1 MNGKQT
7 PMMRTNAAVAGLNK
21 VSGFDPVKLLQS
33 TLDSRTADKDEEV
46 RLKLR
51 YKKLWFRLAYPQGRI
66 RLSALR
72 LTEQLAIIEARIYFH
87 KDDTEP
93 VANFTAERKA
103 QDTPLYIQAAQ
114 YEAQDNALTDAGFG
128 IQLCDVCQAMGEEA
142 YTSKQPENAES
153 EQTVMAPA
161 TSETNL
167 EQPSASSEERLT
179 EAAEGVSIEN
189 AEPEQAAPV
198 IADDPV
204 TAAEAPA
211 ETGQEQTPPEIP
223 SADEAPSAAPAET
236 ITPAEE
242 QPAEEPAPALEADGP
257 EAETP
262 PVDEPAVEMT
272 AVPAQENGGY
282 SPNMTVD
289 EIAARMTLDEAMGII
304 ADVGMCQGQTLAR
317 IADKRPASLRWYIVG
332 CKEASNV
339 LKAGAKLVLDSLS
352 MQKSA

>member
-7 PMMRTNAAVAGLNK
+7 PMMRTNAAVAELNK
-21 VSGFDPVKLLQS
+21 VAGFDPVKLLQS
-33 TLDSRTADKDEEV
+33 TLDSKTIDKGEKV

-66 RLSALR
+66 RLNALR
-72 LTEQLAIIEARIYFH
+72 LTEQLAIIEARIYLH
-87 KDDTEP
+87 KDDPEP

-128 IQLCDVCQAMGEEA
+128 IQLCDVCQSMGEEA
-142 YTSKQPENAES
+142 YTPRQPENAES
-153 EQTVMAPA
+153 VHTVLAPA
-161 TSETNL
+161 
-167 EQPSASSEERLT
+167 
-179 EAAEGVSIEN
+179 AAGVPVGST
-189 AEPEQAAPV
+189 EPERAAPMPE
-198 IADDPV
+198 DDPI
-204 TAAEAPA
+204 TAAGTPA
-211 ETGQEQTPPEIP
+211 ETGQEKMPLNIPAADETPP
-223 SADEAPSAAPAET
+223 DAPAET
-236 ITPAEE
+236 VAPTEE
-242 QPAEEPAPALEADGP
+242 QHSEELAPALETDGS

-262 PVDEPAVEMT
+262 LAGEHAVEMNG
-272 AVPAQENGGY
+272 VSAQEYGGY

-289 EIAARMTLDEAMGII
+289 EIASRMTLDEAMGII
-304 ADVGMCQGQTLAR
+304 ADVGMCQGQTLAH